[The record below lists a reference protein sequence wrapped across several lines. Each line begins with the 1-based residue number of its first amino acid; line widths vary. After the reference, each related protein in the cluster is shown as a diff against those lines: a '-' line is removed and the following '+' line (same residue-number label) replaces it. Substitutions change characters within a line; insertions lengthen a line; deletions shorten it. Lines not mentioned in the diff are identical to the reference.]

1 MGDSRLDMNPILFD
15 EILNIFAGSENT
27 DAGRAYGV
35 YEPNPEF
42 LSNIEGYLHNRFL
55 NIGIFT
61 SLKCQSFIKLC
72 IFVEGLYPHYLWLFK
87 EFLPL
92 LKETIIFQ
100 GKINRDNLWIVSQ

>member
-1 MGDSRLDMNPILFD
+1 MFQYFKLKYGFKPDLQEGGNEDLRHGDHPAQLPGHQVGDSRLDMNPILFD

-42 LSNIEGYLHNRFL
+42 LSNIQGYLHNRFL

-61 SLKCQSFIKLC
+61 SLKCHI
-72 IFVEGLYPHYLWLFK
+72 
-87 EFLPL
+87 
-92 LKETIIFQ
+92 
-100 GKINRDNLWIVSQ
+100 